1 MNSVPD
7 YDVTRWHGRRSSACV
22 IIPVINEGERIGRLL
37 RRIHALDIPD
47 QADVIVVDGGSSDG
61 SLEAD
66 LLDDTRVAGLIVK
79 RGPGKLSAQL
89 RCAYDF
95 VLREGYDEIIT
106 IDGNNKDDP
115 DPIPDFIAAI
125 RNGYDFVQASRFLPG
140 GIEENTPAK
149 RRFAV
154 RYIHAPALSL
164 ASGFHWTDTTQ
175 GFRAYSRR
183 LLTDERVDIFRDE
196 FNRYEL
202 LAYLNY
208 RAPRLGYRCVELP
221 TARRYPAN
229 EAVPTKIDFRN
240 EVGLLLV
247 LAKTC
252 LGGFDATP
260 PKRPAPARSGR
271 GETISPG
278 ERLVTLAGYALLFT
292 AALVTA
298 LVTSFHLPLDAPW
311 VDLFQEGEYIS
322 PRLYFDGSGA
332 RPLLIHGQLDYLPA
346 QLAGWLCPGTE
357 LVCTR
362 AINSGLTALAALI
375 FFFCAVAAV
384 DRSRS
389 RALAGIGALG
399 ILFAIN
405 RTRTNLGDLHQ
416 GAPATRDIG
425 LLSAILFLILASRH
439 HGRMGIALS
448 FAGGLV
454 TSLSA
459 FFTYNRGLTGLLA
472 IGVYIMVSVVGGKW
486 MKGVAAAIGLAAGL
500 LLLVLIDPGMAQ
512 AHVANI
518 IYWSQHHDIW
528 AYEVTSLGQL
538 LRPAL
543 FYLVATCL
551 VLSSLWLGWQTWRR
565 QSRTNFLPVLV
576 TLAAICALVL
586 QQGMQR
592 YDDTH
597 LAFAVPW
604 LFLLGLWM
612 TNQLPAPERG
622 RTKRPA
628 TAAGFLAVVVLLVNE
643 PIKHVVAGESR
654 YNLNL
659 LTGPLPSDGDLVA
672 RDVRAVAALLRRSDP
687 SCTYVLNN
695 AAGLYELSSRK
706 PCSDVMVPVYATGE
720 AETRLIADLARTRP
734 PVIVSRSA
742 DWFDAIDNRSLEQR
756 TPRLASWIKAN
767 YPSTFNVGS
776 YELRSRPPGS
786 AEGNP

>member
-7 YDVTRWHGRRSSACV
+7 YDVMRWHSRSSSACV

-37 RRIHALDIPD
+37 ERIHALNIPD
-47 QADVIVVDGGSSDG
+47 QADVIVVDGGSTDG

-66 LLDDTRVAGLIVK
+66 LLDDTRVVGLIVK

-115 DPIPDFIAAI
+115 DPILDFIAAI

-164 ASGFHWTDTTQ
+164 ACGFHWTDTTQ

-183 LLTDERVDIFRDE
+183 LLTDEHVDIFRDE

-208 RAPRLGYRCVELP
+208 RAPRLGYRCIELP

-229 EAVPTKIDFRN
+229 EAVPTKIDFRD
-240 EVGLLLV
+240 EVGLLIV

-252 LGGFDATP
+252 LGGFDAAP
-260 PKRPAPARSGR
+260 PTRPGR

-278 ERLVTLAGYALLFT
+278 ERLVIGAGYTLLFA

-298 LVTSFHLPLDAPW
+298 LITSFHLPLDAPW
-311 VDLFQEGEYIS
+311 TDLFHEGEYLS
-322 PRLYFDGSGA
+322 PRLYFDGAGA
-332 RPLLIHGQLDYLPA
+332 RPLMIHGQLNYLPA
-346 QLAGWLCPGTE
+346 QLAGWLCPGSE

-362 AINSGLTALAALI
+362 AINSGLTALAGLI

-384 DRSRS
+384 DRGRS
-389 RALAGIGALG
+389 RALAGTGALA

-405 RTRTNLGDLHQ
+405 RTRTTLVDLHQ
-416 GAPATRDIG
+416 GAPAIRDLG
-425 LLSAILFLILASRH
+425 LLTAILFLILASRQR
-439 HGRMGIALS
+439 GRAGIALS
-448 FAGGLV
+448 FLGGLAAGF
-454 TSLSA
+454 SA
-459 FFTYNRGLTGLLA
+459 LFAYNRGLTGLLA
-472 IGVYIMVSVVGGKW
+472 VGCYIVVLVVVGGNWK
-486 MKGVAAAIGLAAGL
+486 KGAAAAIGLVVGL
-500 LLLVLIDPGMAQ
+500 ALLVLPDPGMAR
-512 AHVANI
+512 AHFANI
-518 IYWSQHHDIW
+518 AYWGQHHDIW
-528 AYEVTSLGQL
+528 AYDGTSLRRL
-538 LRPAL
+538 VRPVL
-543 FYLVATCL
+543 FYLLATPL
-551 VLSSLWLGWQTWRR
+551 LLGGIWLGWRSWRR
-565 QSRTNFLPVLV
+565 QSRTESLPILAVLGAV
-576 TLAAICALVL
+576 CALML
-586 QQGMQR
+586 QQAAQR

-597 LAFAVPW
+597 LSFAIPW

-612 TNQLPAPERG
+612 TNRLPVPVRG
-622 RTKRPA
+622 FAVRPA
-628 TAAGFLAVVVLLVNE
+628 IAAGCLMLLLILVNS
-643 PIKHVVAGESR
+643 PVKHAMAGESR
-654 YNLNL
+654 YNLKL
-659 LTGPLPSDGDLVA
+659 LTGHLPNDTDLVA
-672 RDVRAVAALLRRSDP
+672 SDVRLVAALLQRSNP
-687 SCTYVLNN
+687 HCTYVLNN
-695 AAGLYELSSRK
+695 AAGLYELSSRT
-706 PCSDVMVPVYATGE
+706 PCSSVMMPVYATEE

-734 PVIVSRSA
+734 PVIVSRSP
-742 DWFDAIDNRSLEQR
+742 DWFNAIDNRSLEQR

-767 YPSTFNVGS
+767 YPSIFKIGT
-776 YELRSRPPGS
+776 YELRSRTRKPNG
-786 AEGNP
+786 E